1 VYYEPAHAQS
11 TFLIIYLGTILEQ
24 KADNAGKTSLS
35 SETVMA
41 LVKKLQS
48 GNLSALMIL
57 YDRTSPLIF
66 GLIMRVLGDK
76 ALAEETLL
84 DVYTQVWKQ
93 SARYDPCISPLH
105 WLTTLA
111 YTNAMA
117 RLHLGKRETVKQVP
131 VRGDSVLAMTVSPDL
146 QKLAR
151 SSLESIP
158 TAQRELLEQAYYRG
172 LCSSEIAAQIG
183 KPVGA
188 VRALLRLGLGR
199 IGESFGIATGG

>member
-1 VYYEPAHAQS
+1 
-11 TFLIIYLGTILEQ
+11 LEQ